1 MPSNDWKIVL
11 LHSEKDTLLKRAFE
25 TSFGDR
31 VLSLHVPA
39 LGEEDKYGYRTTR
52 GALMSYFRRQVYD
65 SGIWNGRVLT
75 VYGNGE
81 FHHSTYALTQF
92 ARERRGLGY
101 DDRDWTYFH
110 FDQHRDDWG
119 RRRADGEANHIDCAS
134 FVDQIAYHHQAVP
147 FMVGPTVYAKKDS
160 QGYRISGQEIPIYS
174 NQFPKSMQES
184 KGWRSNEVLHG
195 LTDARRLPS
204 RRDLQETPTE
214 SYLSFDLDLLSPTEI
229 VTNYDQN
236 EHVTLRSLVP
246 ILERVR
252 EYKRIFSA
260 DILGFPDECSH
271 PLSVLTMLILAR
283 KIMGMSMSKLFEYHS
298 YAKRRQAGLGI
309 YLGNT
314 QRESPIVEG
323 ELMELLK
330 WAQ

>member
-11 LHSEKDTLLKRAFE
+11 LHSEKNTLLKRAFE

-52 GALMSYFRRQVYD
+52 GALMKYFRRQVYD
-65 SGIWNGRVLT
+65 SGIWDGRVLT
-75 VYGNGE
+75 IYGNGE

-101 DDRDWTYFH
+101 DGRDWTYFH

-147 FMVGPTVYAKKDS
+147 FMVGPSVYAKKDS

-174 NQFPKSMQES
+174 NQFSKAMQES
-184 KGWRSNEVLHG
+184 KGWRSDSVLDG
-195 LTDARRLPS
+195 WTDARRLPT
-204 RRDLQETPTE
+204 RRDLSETPTP
-214 SYLSFDLDLLSPTEI
+214 SYLSFDLDLLSTTEI

-236 EHVTLRSLVP
+236 ETMTLRSLVP
-246 ILERVR
+246 ILDRVR
-252 EYKRIFSA
+252 EHKRIFSA
-260 DILGFPDECSH
+260 DILGLPDDCDH
-271 PLSVLTMLILAR
+271 PLSVLTMLVLAR
-283 KIMGMSMSKLFEYHS
+283 KIMGMGMSRLFEYHS
-298 YAKRRQAGLGI
+298 YAKRRQAGFRI
-309 YLGNT
+309 PVDDRDRT
-314 QRESPIVEG
+314 SPIEEG

>member
-11 LHSEKDTLLKRAFE
+11 LHTEKNTLLKRAFE
-25 TSFGDR
+25 ASFGDR

-39 LGEEDKYGYRTTR
+39 LGDDDKYSYRTTR
-52 GALMSYFRRQVYD
+52 GALVDYFRRQVYD
-65 SGIWNGRVLT
+65 SGIWDGRVLT

-101 DDRDWTYFH
+101 EGRDWTYFH
-110 FDQHRDDWG
+110 CDQHRDDWG
-119 RRRADGEANHIDCAS
+119 QRCPDGTPYNISCAS
-134 FVDQIAYHHQAVP
+134 FVDSIALYHQAVP
-147 FMVGPTVYAKKDS
+147 FMIGPDVYAKKDS
-160 QGYRISGQEIPIYS
+160 QGYRINGQEIPIYS

-184 KGWRSNEVLHG
+184 KGWRSNEVLRG
-195 LTDARRLPS
+195 ATDARRLPT
-204 RRDLQETPTE
+204 RRDLNETPTP

-236 EHVTLRSLVP
+236 ETMTLRSLVP
-246 ILERVR
+246 ILDRVR
-252 EYKRIFSA
+252 EHKRIFSA
-260 DILGFPDECSH
+260 DILGLPDDCDHS
-271 PLSVLTMLILAR
+271 LSVLTMLILAR
-283 KIMGMSMSKLFEYHS
+283 KIMGMGMSRLFEYHS
-298 YAKRRQAGLGI
+298 YAKRQQAGFRI
-309 YLGNT
+309 PVDD
-314 QRESPIVEG
+314 RDRVSPIEEG